1 MTIDGSYEA
10 PRAGDGGADAVTV
23 AFGDPAT
30 GIYGLA
36 RAGLSGGEQP
46 RASGMALL
54 FAGGEPVA
62 VRAEDDVA
70 VFDRDWQD
78 SSAAGVHTE
87 VVEPLRR
94 WTMEAEGV
102 FSLELEALSEPAV
115 LGADAAAA
123 RAGGMQGY
131 EQVCRV
137 RGTVQHENAEVRVEC
152 FGQRG
157 HSWGRPDW
165 SRLALA
171 RTVSAWLEDGT
182 GVTLTAVRG
191 AKAKHHADE
200 DVAAFILAGE
210 RVLPIADPLLSTTYD
225 EEGRQ
230 RMAGL
235 ELWVG
240 EDDGYPHRAAGQVV
254 CGTTLDLGSLRMD
267 CAFFRWRMEGRSGVG
282 RYDIVRRASA

>member
-10 PRAGDGGADAVTV
+10 PRARNGGADAVTV

-30 GIYGLA
+30 GLYGLA

-78 SSAAGVHTE
+78 SSAGGVHTE
-87 VVEPLRR
+87 VLEPLRR

-102 FSLELEALSEPAV
+102 FSLEVEALSEPAA

-123 RAGGMQGY
+123 RAGGMEGY

-137 RGTVQHENAEVRVEC
+137 RGTVRHEGGEVRVEC

-171 RTVSAWLEDGT
+171 RTVSAWLDDGT

-200 DVAAFILAGE
+200 DVAAFILAGD
-210 RVLPIADPLLSTTYD
+210 RVLPIAEPLLSTTYD
-225 EEGRQ
+225 EQGRQ

-240 EDDGYPHRAAGQVV
+240 EDDGFPHRAAGQVV

-282 RYDIVRRASA
+282 RYDIVRPASA

>member
-10 PRAGDGGADAVTV
+10 PRAAAGGADAVTV
-23 AFGDPAT
+23 AFGDPAS
-30 GIYGLA
+30 GLYGLA
-36 RAGLSGGEQP
+36 RAGLSGGEEP

-54 FAGGEPVA
+54 FAGGEPVT

-94 WTMEAEGV
+94 WTMEVEGV

-115 LGADAAAA
+115 LGPDAPAA
-123 RAGGMQGY
+123 RAGGMEGY
-131 EQVCRV
+131 DQLCRV
-137 RGTVQHENAEVRVEC
+137 RGTVRHEGAEIRVEC
-152 FGQRG
+152 LGQRG

-165 SRLALA
+165 SRLTLA
-171 RTVSAWLEDGT
+171 RTVSAWLDNGT
-182 GVTLTAVRG
+182 GLTLTAVRG

-210 RVLPIADPLLSTTYD
+210 RVLPVAEPLLSTTYD
-225 EEGRQ
+225 DEGRQ

-240 EDDGYPHRAAGQVV
+240 DDDGYPHRAAGQVV
-254 CGTTLDLGSLRMD
+254 CGTTLDLGAVRMD

-282 RYDIVRRASA
+282 RYDIVRRAD